1 MKTTFIDFVNKM
13 HVFNVIR
20 KRRPDKIYKF
30 IKREEDAGRVEL
42 LRPKDIN
49 KHNINEYVGMVID
62 RVDKRKTS
70 DYIKWREEYGFN
82 YYDIIELPYDPETKM
97 TDLHI
102 PVPKVIRTLSN
113 EIGYEEAIECI
124 SKIPRSR
131 TKFRDN
137 KFFESRC
144 DGNFFKCWKTSHYK
158 ANVIHN
164 YVEYKDRKII
174 ELCLNKPESLRYIF
188 SIPEWRIDKKK
199 CNKCKFF

>member
-82 YYDIIELPYDPETKM
+82 
-97 TDLHI
+97 
-102 PVPKVIRTLSN
+102 TL
-113 EIGYEEAIECI
+113 
-124 SKIPRSR
+124 
-131 TKFRDN
+131 
-137 KFFESRC
+137 
-144 DGNFFKCWKTSHYK
+144 KTS
-158 ANVIHN
+158 
-164 YVEYKDRKII
+164 
-174 ELCLNKPESLRYIF
+174 
-188 SIPEWRIDKKK
+188 IP
-199 CNKCKFF
+199 

>member
-1 MKTTFIDFVNKM
+1 MRLKNILIIGLVIPLFVASCMCMEDNSEKAFEYYNKGCDCYSKGDYATAVEYFDKALEIDPNYVEAWHNKAIELMKLERYDEAIECY
-13 HVFNVIR
+13 
-20 KRRPDKIYKF
+20 DKLI
-30 IKREEDAGRVEL
+30 EL
-42 LRPKDIN
+42 NPKDTGYWGL
-49 KHNINEYVGMVID
+49 K
-62 RVDKRKTS
+62 
-70 DYIKWREEYGFN
+70 
-82 YYDIIELPYDPETKM
+82 IILLEKLG
-97 TDLHI
+97 
-102 PVPKVIRTLSN
+102 R
-113 EIGYEEAIECI
+113 YEEAIECI